1 MRIVCQV
8 FSLRIVREMLN
19 CPCRCSKDC
28 SHLCDRLRIAYGC
41 AYNPLCMTAQEMAA
55 KRWAK
60 PGEKEKAIERMRQV
74 NEKLGIGPGS
84 RGSKKP
90 RLNKRIVK
98 PILSFLLWYFLAQGA
113 SLTIVGPF
121 GTQTA
126 CENYRA
132 EISEGKDMLADV
144 PLLLSWPC
152 WSSTP
157 ETGPYRLK

>member
-1 MRIVCQV
+1 M
-8 FSLRIVREMLN
+8 E
-19 CPCRCSKDC
+19 KDP
-28 SHLCDRLRIAYGC
+28 IAQ
-41 AYNPLCMTAQEMAA
+41 AMAR
-55 KRWAK
+55 KRWN
-60 PGEKEKAIERMRQV
+60 KATEEDRKQVGADLAAARQRAR
-74 NEKLGIGPGS
+74 S
-84 RGSKKP
+84 ARSTHKP
-90 RLNKRIVK
+90 RLSKRIVK